1 MLHCAEPVRVSLH
14 DTNHIKKQKKKTN
27 KQTFTYHLRLPPQY
41 VHIQKWGRVCSA
53 SSNESKNEWY
63 WEWMPSVQIIFK
75 SKPLRSEVIK
85 NSNGTTVNPCAL
97 WLDSF
102 TALRHAIYRGV
113 ELISKEHHGKWTKS
127 KGWELSYANYTNK
140 DASWTFECFI
150 YWERLKRCLFLT
162 PEGSPDLGLTKRD
175 GYSLVLEGE

>member
-1 MLHCAEPVRVSLH
+1 
-14 DTNHIKKQKKKTN
+14 
-27 KQTFTYHLRLPPQY
+27 
-41 VHIQKWGRVCSA
+41 
-53 SSNESKNEWY
+53 
-63 WEWMPSVQIIFK
+63 MPSVQIIFK

-85 NSNGTTVNPCAL
+85 NSNGTTANPCAL

-175 GYSLVLEGE
+175 GYSLVSEGEYEMEQRKWWCVFRMRDSHRKIKRQRQERKAWNGMGCLLRETHGEIKAGSILSAVWLWLCDSFQ